1 MQFHRPAKL
10 KLERGIFIFLY
21 DYFHPAVIAGLFFW
35 KKRIEVKNME
45 GDSGAGGDNLKRRIL
60 DGCFH
65 VLHQLQAK

>member
-21 DYFHPAVIAGLFFW
+21 DYFHPAVKAGLFFC
-35 KKRIEVKNME
+35 KGNEVKNME
-45 GDSGAGGDNLKRRIL
+45 GDSGAGGDNLKRRIQ

-65 VLHQLQAK
+65 ELHQLQAK